1 MKLNFVKALKQD
13 VPSNEIASE
22 IVRLEEKRHELEDA
36 KKKSYEVLKEMRG
49 RELCGESVP
58 AQDMRDAENAFNRAQ
73 LDLEVA
79 DDSIVKL
86 EEKLRA
92 TLVSERDIKEAQAHK
107 AEKEL
112 EKEKQ
117 RLLKEW
123 ARVKGQLYAIGL
135 AIWGHPVDVRNQLSD
150 SHVFVYE
157 NGDPCKRAFEYGCTS
172 ADAGIGY
179 PTYSDRYHA
188 EVTTPRHAVT
198 WFDVEKEASRL
209 KHESR
214 ERIMR
219 GRKM

>member
-1 MKLNFVKALKQD
+1 MKLNFIKALKQD
-13 VPSNEIASE
+13 VSSEEIACE
-22 IVRLEEKRHELEDA
+22 IVRLEEKRHELEDT
-36 KKKSYEVLKEMRG
+36 KKKSYEVVKEMRG

-58 AQDMRDAENAFNRAQ
+58 VQDMRDAENAFNRAQ

-79 DDSIVKL
+79 DESIVKL
-86 EEKLRA
+86 EEKLRS
-92 TLVSERDIKEAQAHK
+92 TLIVERDTKETLANK

-150 SHVFVYE
+150 SYVFAYE

-179 PTYSDRYHA
+179 PTYSDRYHN
-188 EVTTPRHAVT
+188 EVTAPRHAVR
-198 WFDVEKEASRL
+198 WFDVEKEAESL
-209 KHESR
+209 KHESC

-219 GRKM
+219 GRKV